1 MLKKFLLIVL
11 FCIFSSIVLATYGIN
26 GIEYP
31 KEILIET
38 GWTKY
43 FNIIVTNNGD
53 ANLNNVTIY
62 FDGEFPQ
69 WLEVQTE
76 MVSILQPKG
85 NASFL
90 VKIITPSSADAG
102 AYPFTLYV
110 KSNEISDS
118 KSFSVRVF
126 KSKADEMLY
135 QVQTLEF
142 EVEDAKRNAT
152 IIEGHGKN
160 VTNIM
165 QILNEAQNYLDAS
178 KDYINEGNDKK
189 ATELMINAENLIKEA
204 NYDMSVAPSK
214 TFTASSYEFPPELI
228 VMIAAPIAATISI
241 IFYNKKSKKKET
253 IVKPI
258 VKIKE
263 IVLEGRD
270 VKNLE
275 NELKGIENSRN
286 LLEEEFKENLLSKES
301 RDELKEKYERRI
313 VELKAEIERNRK
325 IA

>member
-1 MLKKFLLIVL
+1 
-11 FCIFSSIVLATYGIN
+11 LATYGIDA
-26 GIEYP
+26 IEYP
-31 KEILIET
+31 KEILIEI

-43 FNIIVTNNGD
+43 FNVIVTNNGD
-53 ANLNNVTIY
+53 VNLNNITIY

-76 MVSILQPKG
+76 MVSILQPKS

-90 VKIITPSSADAG
+90 VKITAPSSTEAG

-142 EVEDAKRNAT
+142 EVEDLKRNAT
-152 IIEGHGKN
+152 IIETHGKN

-165 QILNEAQNYLDAS
+165 QMLNQAQNYLDDS
-178 KDYINEGNDKK
+178 KNYINKEDDEK
-189 ATELMINAENLIKEA
+189 ATELMINVENLIKEA
-204 NYDMSVAPSK
+204 NYDLSVAPSK
-214 TFTASSYEFPPELI
+214 TFTASSTPEFHPELI
-228 VMIAAPIAATISI
+228 VMYSAPIIAIISI
-241 IFYNKKSKKKET
+241 LYYRSKIRKE
-253 IVKPI
+253 IIAKPV

-263 IVLEGRD
+263 IILEGKET
-270 VKNLE
+270 KNLE
-275 NELKGIENSRN
+275 NELKEIENSRN
-286 LLEEEFKENLLSKES
+286 LLEEEFKENLISKES
-301 RDELKEKYERRI
+301 YDELKTKYERKI
-313 VELKAEIERNRK
+313 TDLKAEIERNKK
-325 IA
+325 IV

>member
-11 FCIFSSIVLATYGIN
+11 FCIFSSIVLATYGIDV
-26 GIEYP
+26 IEYP
-31 KEILIET
+31 KEILIEI

-43 FNIIVTNNGD
+43 FNVIVTNNGD
-53 ANLNNVTIY
+53 VNLNNITIY

-76 MVSILQPKG
+76 MVSILQPKS

-90 VKIITPSSADAG
+90 VKITAPSSADAG

-118 KSFSVRVF
+118 KSFSVRIF

-135 QVQTLEF
+135 QVQMLES

-152 IIEGHGKN
+152 IIEGYGKN
-160 VTNIM
+160 VTSVM
-165 QILNEAQNYLDAS
+165 QMLNQAQNYLDTS
-178 KDYINEGNDKK
+178 KDYINKEDDEK
-189 ATELMINAENLIKEA
+189 ATELMINVENLIKEA
-204 NYDMSVAPSK
+204 NYDLSVAPSK

-228 VMIAAPIAATISI
+228 VMIAAPIAAIISI
-241 IFYNKKSKKKET
+241 IYYNKKIRKKET